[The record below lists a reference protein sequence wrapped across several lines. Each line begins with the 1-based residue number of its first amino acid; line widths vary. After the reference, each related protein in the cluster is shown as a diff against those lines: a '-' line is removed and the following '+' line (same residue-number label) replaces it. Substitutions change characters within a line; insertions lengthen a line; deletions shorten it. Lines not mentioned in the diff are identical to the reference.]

1 MQYWSLYFFAKFALY
16 FNHAIKFSWLLNLLL
31 AVCVTISFSQRRW
44 RIAQQSIAVIA
55 AIALLYY
62 ESSLPPP
69 ARLLAEIARMSS
81 YSFDYLLELLSRF
94 INLWYVL
101 VFAGMVALYALLANR
116 LRLSSFVFVGI
127 LCIPLLAHLGLP
139 ARDVS
144 IVGDDAER
152 GTERD
157 PTVMLNTFYTEQK
170 RRELTLPSVAQ
181 AKHPFDIVILQPGE
195 LSWDDLAFVD
205 APYPKFLN
213 RFDAVMLNFNSAT
226 SHSTPAAK
234 RLMRGSC
241 GQTSDS
247 VLAQAAEPGC
257 ALFPALKQAGYV
269 TAVVMNHNG
278 RYNQFGATISA
289 YAGTRALEGKWGSVN
304 MHGFDGTPVYDD
316 FSVLSKWWSK
326 HHTHPG
332 GKPIALYYN
341 SITLHDGTTIDHAR
355 PINSVQSYKPRLDK
369 LLQDFDHFITQ
380 VEQSGRP
387 TVVILIPAHGV
398 AMRGDTLQAA
408 GMREIPS
415 PRLTL
420 VPVAVKLVGIDRK
433 QQAKPPLEVKH
444 PISYFGLFSLLAD
457 LMADN
462 PYEHSAKSLSER
474 LALLPETRFVSENE
488 NIIIMQ
494 RDDGYVMRSAEDL
507 WIKYDSN

>member
-16 FNHAIKFSWLLNLLL
+16 FNHAIKFNWYLNLLL
-31 AVCVTISFSQRRW
+31 AIFVTFSFRQPRW
-44 RIAQQSIAVIA
+44 RIAQQSIAVVA

-69 ARLLAEIARMSS
+69 ARLLAELARMSS
-81 YSFDYLLELLSRF
+81 YSFDYLMELLSRF
-94 INLWYVL
+94 INLWYVII
-101 VFAGMVALYALLANR
+101 FAVMVALYVLLANR
-116 LRLSSFVFVGI
+116 LRFSSFVFVGI

-139 ARDVS
+139 GKDIKAIADN
-144 IVGDDAER
+144 AER
-152 GTERD
+152 GTARD
-157 PTVMLNTFYTEQK
+157 PAFMLNTFYAEQK
-170 RRELTLPSVAQ
+170 NRKLNLPSIAE

-195 LSWDDLAFVD
+195 LSWDDLAFVG

-247 VLAQAAEPGC
+247 VLAEAATPGC

-269 TAVVMNHNG
+269 TSVVMNHNG
-278 RYNQFGATISA
+278 RYNQFGSTISA
-289 YAGTRALEGKWGSVN
+289 YAGTPAQEGKWGAVN

-326 HHTHPG
+326 HHAHPG

-369 LLQDFDHFITQ
+369 LLQDFDHFIDQ
-380 VEQSGRP
+380 LEQSKRP

-408 GMREIPS
+408 GIREIPS
-415 PRLTL
+415 PKLTL
-420 VPVAVKLVGIDRK
+420 VPVAIKLVGLERSK
-433 QQAKPPLEVKH
+433 EATPPLEVKH

-457 LMADN
+457 LMVDN
-462 PYEHSAKSLSER
+462 PYEHVGKSWAER
-474 LALLPETRFVSENE
+474 LALLPETSYVSENE
-488 NIIIMQ
+488 NIIIMR

-507 WIKYDSN
+507 WVKYDSN

>member
-16 FNHAIKFSWLLNLLL
+16 FNHAIKFNWFLNLLL
-31 AVCVTISFSQRRW
+31 AIFVTFSFRHPRW

-55 AIALLYY
+55 AVALLYY

-69 ARLLAEIARMSS
+69 ARLLAELARMSS
-81 YSFDYLLELLSRF
+81 YSFDYLLELLARF
-94 INLWYVL
+94 INLWYVFI
-101 VFAGMVALYALLANR
+101 FAVMVALYALLSNR
-116 LRLSSFVFVGI
+116 LRFSSFVFVGI
-127 LCIPLLAHLGLP
+127 LCIPVLAHFGLP
-139 ARDVS
+139 NPNIQVVADS
-144 IVGDDAER
+144 AEK
-152 GTERD
+152 GSERD
-157 PTVMLNTFYTEQK
+157 PTVMLQNFYTEEKSRQ
-170 RRELTLPSVAQ
+170 LSLPSIAHAQ
-181 AKHPFDIVILQPGE
+181 HPFDIVILQPGE

-213 RFDAVMLNFNSAT
+213 RFDAVLLNFNSAT

-247 VLAQAAEPGC
+247 VLAEAAAPGC
-257 ALFPALKQAGYV
+257 ALFPALKQAGYD
-269 TAVVMNHNG
+269 TAALMNHNG
-278 RYNQFGATISA
+278 RYNDFGATLSA
-289 YAGTRALEGKWGSVN
+289 YAGTRAVEGKWGTVT

-326 HHTHPG
+326 HHAHADA
-332 GKPIALYYN
+332 KPVALYYN

-355 PINSVQSYKPRLDK
+355 AINSVQSYKPRLDK
-369 LLQDFDHFITQ
+369 LLQDFEHFI
-380 VEQSGRP
+380 EQIEHSGRP
-387 TVVILIPAHGV
+387 AVVILLPAHGV

-408 GMREIPS
+408 GVREIPS

-420 VPVAVKLVGIDRK
+420 VPVAIKLVGLQRDK
-433 QQAKPPLEVKH
+433 EAGPPLEVKH

-457 LMADN
+457 LIADN
-462 PYEHSAKSLSER
+462 PYQHSGKSWAER
-474 LALLPETRFVSENE
+474 LALLPETSFVSENE
-488 NIIIMQ
+488 NIVIM
-494 RDDGYVMRSAEDL
+494 RRNDGYVMRSAEDL